1 MYEIMAR
8 LSDFEKGCK
17 KSTNGQEGHSRPW
30 KAKMTVEHEKI
41 IEHNSQTGVN
51 QKLRT
56 CTGVRKSVAIIEDY
70 VFVFEYRA
78 NRSIHV
84 INIQ

>member
-17 KSTNGQEGHSRPW
+17 KSTDGQEGHSRPR

-41 IEHNSQTGVN
+41 LEKILKQV
-51 QKLRT
+51 
-56 CTGVRKSVAIIEDY
+56 
-70 VFVFEYRA
+70 
-78 NRSIHV
+78 
-84 INIQ
+84 